1 MFFLF
6 AAFCGEHE
14 LECANHE
21 CVPRELWCDGQAD
34 CNDSSDE
41 WDCGKFLLWCTL
53 TGSDV
58 WVTALLMVIIN
69 GDLI

>member
-1 MFFLF
+1 MKHGFVL
-6 AAFCGEHE
+6 AAFCEESE

-34 CNDSSDE
+34 CSDSSDE
-41 WDCGKFLLWCTL
+41 WDCGKFIPWCPL
-53 TGSDV
+53 PGSDV
-58 WVTALLMVIIN
+58 WVMTVIT